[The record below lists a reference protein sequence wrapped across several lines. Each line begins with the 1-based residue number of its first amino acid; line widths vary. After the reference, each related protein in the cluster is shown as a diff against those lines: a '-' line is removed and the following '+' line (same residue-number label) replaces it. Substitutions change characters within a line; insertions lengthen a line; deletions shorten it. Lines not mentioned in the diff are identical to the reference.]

1 MLSSLNLNFYY
12 DGDYDSK
19 IVAID
24 GKIQLRSGYHGDE
37 GFVWWYDNY
46 EKEWRQITTHYFDL
60 KDARKEYYWYA
71 ERQYK

>member
-1 MLSSLNLNFYY
+1 MNLNFYN

-24 GKIQLRSGYHGDE
+24 GKIQLRSGYYGDR

-46 EKEWRQITTHYFDL
+46 EKEWRQIIMHYFDL
-60 KDARKEYYWYA
+60 KDAKKEYYRYA
-71 ERQYK
+71 ERQYR